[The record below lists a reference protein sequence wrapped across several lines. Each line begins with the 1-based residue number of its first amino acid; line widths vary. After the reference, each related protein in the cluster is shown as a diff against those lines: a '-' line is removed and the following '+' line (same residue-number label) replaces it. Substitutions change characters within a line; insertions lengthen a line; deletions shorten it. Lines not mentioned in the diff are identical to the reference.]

1 MRKIIAIGAA
11 VVMSLSLSGS
21 AMAFWFP
28 MPPMPPKPEPVEVEI
43 ENDDMMVVTKTM
55 AKTVTGENSQWG
67 IAKVGDVIQKLW
79 TGEGASMAQAGVT
92 VGMTMLPGCDCL
104 GEMPEIEIK
113 NDDLRVITK
122 TMAKT
127 VTGENNQWG
136 IAKYSWSSDLLQEMG
151 TGAGASQAISEVMV
165 GMTGWSSVTTH

>member
-1 MRKIIAIGAA
+1 MKKIIAIGAA
-11 VVMSLSLSGS
+11 VVLSLSLSGS
-21 AMAFWFP
+21 AMAIWWP
-28 MPPMPPKPEPVEVEI
+28 MPPMPEPVEIEI
-43 ENDDMMVVTKTM
+43 ENEDMLVVTKTM

-67 IAKVGDVIQKLW
+67 IAKIGDVVQKLW
-79 TGEGASMAQAGVT
+79 TGDGASMAQAGVT

-104 GEMPEIEIK
+104 GEMPNIEIE
-113 NDDLRVITK
+113 NDDLKVITK

-127 VTGENNQWG
+127 VTGGNSQWG
-136 IAKYSWSSDLLQEMG
+136 IAKYSWSSDLFQEMG

>member
-1 MRKIIAIGAA
+1 MKKIIAIGAA
-11 VVMSLSLSGS
+11 VVLSLSLSGS
-21 AMAFWFP
+21 AMAFWFL

-43 ENDDMMVVTKTM
+43 ENEDMLVVTKTM

-79 TGEGASMAQAGVT
+79 TGQGMSAAQAGVT

-104 GEMPEIEIK
+104 GEMPEIEIE
-113 NDDLRVITK
+113 NDDLKVITK

-127 VTGENNQWG
+127 VTGENSQWG
-136 IAKYSWSSDLLQEMG
+136 IAKYSWSSDLTQEMG
-151 TGAGASQAISEVMV
+151 TGAGASQAMSEVMV
-165 GMTGWSSVTTH
+165 GFTGWSSVTTD